1 MSLHAAHLGGCAKR
15 SESRASAAAL
25 AVAALLL
32 AVGLPAPRAR
42 APACNSPRE
51 TASLGGHS
59 TRIACSEPGR
69 GGRPLRGPARRL
81 FGLPIDPNRADAL
94 TLEVL
99 SGIGPARAAALVKAR
114 AERPFESVE
123 ALLRV
128 PGIGPVTLERV
139 RSALAVESAGA
150 TPGRAARAPVEIERG
165 VD

>member
-1 MSLHAAHLGGCAKR
+1 MGLHVARLGRCANR
-15 SESRASAAAL
+15 AESRASAAAL
-25 AVAALLL
+25 AVGAALL
-32 AVGLPAPRAR
+32 AVGLPAPRAL
-42 APACNSPRE
+42 APACDSPRE
-51 TASLGGHS
+51 IASLAGHS
-59 TRIACSEPGR
+59 TRVACAEPGR

-128 PGIGPVTLERV
+128 PGIGPVTLDRV
-139 RSALAVESAGA
+139 RSALAVEPAGA
-150 TPGRAARAPVEIERG
+150 TRARAARVPVEIETG